1 MKLSIIAGSHRQ
13 TAQSSK
19 VAHFINNRI
28 KELGLFESTYL
39 LDLAK
44 TDIPFWDESVWEG
57 AEKWKQIWSPIA
69 EQLDTSDA
77 FVIITPEWGG
87 MVPAKLKNFFLL
99 ANAKV
104 MGHKPGLIVSVSS
117 GMGGSYPVNEL
128 RISSYKNCK
137 INYIPEHLVIR
148 KVEECLNETPNT
160 DSEYDTYLRPRV
172 DFTLQLLAEYGKAMA
187 PIRNLDLPFKDFPFG
202 M

>member
-13 TAQSSK
+13 LAQSSK
-19 VAHFINNRI
+19 VAHFINDRI
-28 KELGLFESTYL
+28 KTLNLFDSSYI

-44 TDIPFWDESVWEG
+44 AELPFWDEGVWRGE
-57 AEKWKQIWSPIA
+57 EKWKQVWTPIA
-69 EQLDTSDA
+69 KVLESSDA
-77 FVIITPEWGG
+77 FIVITPEYGG
-87 MVPAKLKNFFLL
+87 MVTAKLKNFFLL
-99 ANAKV
+99 ANSKM

-117 GMGGSYPVNEL
+117 GLSGSYPVNEL
-128 RISSYKNCK
+128 RTSSYKNTK

-160 DSEYDTYLRPRV
+160 ESEFDTFLRPRV
-172 DFTLQLLAEYGKAMA
+172 DFSLKLLAEYSKAMA
-187 PIRNLDLPFKDFPFG
+187 PIRNADLNFKDFPYG